1 MDASQCLDVVKTTLQ
16 PVNVSGALLIVQV
29 CLIII
34 ISIGL
39 ILDGLRDTKKH
50 SGAYLGLIFLA
61 IVSIVVVAFIG
72 EFYPIWSPILGDDIK
87 LPTLKRNSAFVIAF
101 ISDILVI
108 WGLILKT
115 GGSSNSPFT
124 PILFLIPTLSI
135 FLRQSPS
142 LFIFY
147 AIVVF
152 GIYLVSDGRYR
163 KQLQFSNEYNSNIA
177 HKFVNFSCLFL
188 GLMIGF
194 ITRPVV
200 V

>member
-1 MDASQCLDVVKTTLQ
+1 MDASQCVEVVRKALQ

-29 CLIII
+29 CLLII

-39 ILDGLRDTKKH
+39 ILDGFGDTRKH
-50 SGAYLGLIFLA
+50 SSGYISLIFLA
-61 IVSIVVVAFIG
+61 IVSIVVVAFIN
-72 EFYPIWSPILGDDIK
+72 EFYPIWSPILGEDIK
-87 LPTLKRNSAFVIAF
+87 LPTLKRNSAFFIAF
-101 ISDILVI
+101 LSDIIVI
-108 WGLILKT
+108 WTLIIKT

-142 LFIFY
+142 LFISY
-147 AIVVF
+147 AVIIF
-152 GIYLVSDGRYR
+152 WLYLISDKKYNRN
-163 KQLQFSNEYNSNIA
+163 LEFSGGSASKVA
-177 HKFVNFSCLFL
+177 HKFVNFACLSL
-188 GLMIGF
+188 GLIIGF